1 LADTLAGLHFIAF
14 AMLMAHRFVTFMA
27 QSA

>member
-1 LADTLAGLHFIAF
+1 VETLAGLHFVAF
-14 AMLMAHRFVTFMA
+14 AILLAHRPITFMV

>member
-1 LADTLAGLHFIAF
+1 LAETLAGLHFVAF
-14 AMLMAHRFVTFMA
+14 AILLVHRFVTFMA

>member
-1 LADTLAGLHFIAF
+1 LAETLAGLHFVAF
-14 AMLMAHRFVTFMA
+14 AMLMAHRFIAFMV

>member
-1 LADTLAGLHFIAF
+1 LAETLAGLHFVAF
-14 AMLMAHRFVTFMA
+14 AMLLVHRFVSFMV